1 MTPRYARLASKLFV
15 REGGGAPPPPTLEAR
30 ERAIAVVSAILAA
43 RARKRR
49 IVRWSA
55 VAAAAAVVITGLSGA
70 RLMLHRAS
78 GPDVIASRAHGIE
91 IVAKS
96 VGDGASVVLSGA
108 PTPAPLSEGRTVP
121 AGSRLVTPPNS
132 RATLAFSTGTTVTL
146 GEATD
151 LTVNAEGPM
160 QLLRLGTGFIDLHV
174 AKLTSAQRFVVTTSD
189 SEVEVRGTQF
199 RVSLAQPDPACGGGI
214 TTRVAVTEGVVV
226 VRHEGIEARVAAGE
240 TWPCAMSTTA
250 PSIGD
255 DLETSGGSART
266 ATGSVLAEVN
276 ALFGQA
282 MAAKNRGDTRASI
295 AALDRLLAR
304 YPTVQLAEYASSE
317 RMRLLKS
324 TGSPRAVSAA
334 KRYLI
339 AYPKGYA
346 RAEAEAIVAGTP

>member
-1 MTPRYARLASKLFV
+1 M
-15 REGGGAPPPPTLEAR
+15 EAR

-55 VAAAAAVVITGLSGA
+55 VAAAAAVVITGLSTA
-70 RLMLHRAS
+70 RLLSHHGSTDM
-78 GPDVIASRAHGIE
+78 IATRAHGIE

-108 PTPAPLSEGRTVP
+108 PAPAPLSEGRTVP

-174 AKLTSAQRFVVTTSD
+174 AKLTSAQRFVVATSD

-226 VRHEGIEARVAAGE
+226 VRHDGSESRVAAGE
-240 TWPCAMSTTA
+240 TWPCSMSTTTPA
-250 PSIGD
+250 IGD
-255 DLETSGGSART
+255 DLEATGGSARVSP
-266 ATGSVLAEVN
+266 GSVLPEVN

-282 MAAKNRGDTRASI
+282 MAARQRGDIRGSVML
-295 AALDRLLAR
+295 LDRLLAR
-304 YPTVQLAEYASSE
+304 YPSAQLAEGASVW
-317 RMRLLKS
+317 RMRLLKAS
-324 TGSPRAVSAA
+324 GSARAVPAA
-334 KRYLI
+334 KRYLA
-339 AYPKGYA
+339 AYPKGYE